1 MKGRT
6 SSREMQPSGC
16 REGHPGVT
24 PPLGSEC
31 LVGEKPRAVGDL
43 KQSVMNPAALGL
55 TPIYLLTSGHF
66 PSAIKSLM
74 GKCSGRPPGFAKA
87 GHSVSYGQISL
98 APDQRSLAT
107 IALRE
112 PLLGSW
118 GAFLP
123 NTRLF
128 GRTKAVL
135 PFRHSRIISTLA
147 TELLKIPAMGVSAIL
162 GSILSFPAPTM
173 LPWRLP
179 ISTES
184 RVSGSSCQNRSGA
197 RVSSF

>member
-16 REGHPGVT
+16 RAGHPGVT

-55 TPIYLLTSGHF
+55 TPINLLTSGHF
-66 PSAIKSLM
+66 PSAVKSLM
-74 GKCSGRPPGFAKA
+74 GKCSGWPPGFAKA

-98 APDQRSLAT
+98 APDQRGLAT

-112 PLLGSW
+112 PLLGSS

-123 NTRLF
+123 NARLF
-128 GRTKAVL
+128 GCPRAVL
-135 PFRHSRIISTLA
+135 QSRHSSIFSALA
-147 TELLKIPAMGVSAIL
+147 DGLLKMPAMGLSEIS
-162 GSILSFPAPTM
+162 GSILPFHAPTM
-173 LPWRLP
+173 LLWRLP

-184 RVSGSSCQNRSGA
+184 RVSGPSCQNRSGVRA
-197 RVSSF
+197 SNF